1 MLQAADLLD
10 MRHDMSP
17 ERSASLSTP
26 FPPSGSMLS
35 FPGQVVV
42 VHQLEQ
48 SELIIRV
55 RARLPA
61 LFLPFFSVVA
71 PTSSPVVILPL
82 VVVC

>member
-1 MLQAADLLD
+1 MLLQAADLLG
-10 MRHDMSP
+10 MQHDLSP
-17 ERSASLSTP
+17 ERSVCLSTP
-26 FPPSGSMLS
+26 FPLWIYAKFSRLS
-35 FPGQVVV
+35 SSSSV
-42 VHQLEQ
+42 EQ

-82 VVVC
+82 VVC